1 MYKEEFHN
9 LLTRQEILQQ
19 ESASISKNI
28 SKLKS
33 ELTKEKQQM
42 ESISKEEENIQYKIR
57 ALQQQRQVLL
67 EHRNEYERNCEDL
80 EKRRGEEN
88 ERLYLIK
95 DSLKSIQEQIDK
107 VCCVNWAED

>member
-1 MYKEEFHN
+1 MYKEEYHN

-19 ESASISKNI
+19 ESATISKNI

-33 ELTKEKQQM
+33 QLTKEKQQI

-67 EHRNEYERNCEDL
+67 DHKREYERNY
-80 EKRRGEEN
+80 EEIGKTT
-88 ERLYLIK
+88 EAESDRLFLIK
-95 DSLKSIQEQIDK
+95 DSLKSIQEKIDK
-107 VCCVNWAED
+107 VNHK